1 MNRLISATRTLILLS
16 VIASILP
23 ATPAFAQET
32 RADDFQTLLQK
43 AQEKTRNKE
52 QAEAA
57 KLWAQIV
64 ELNPVEGR
72 FWDQLARAYFDSKD
86 YKKSIAAYEKVLELR
101 FGYPFT
107 AVYNIAC
114 AQALMGD
121 KEQALKSL
129 EKSLDMGFR
138 DLNLVRTDTDFDSI
152 RNDPAYKKL
161 AALEDV
167 SKMSRDEGWRYDLWL
182 LSRELQRIHYDP
194 YKYISRQEFAA
205 YVKRLHDEI
214 PKLTDNQITVS
225 FMKLTRI
232 MGDGHTQIRPAG
244 GGHNPMMTGLS
255 VEFYL
260 FKEGLY
266 ITAAAPEHA
275 DLIGSQVIRIGEN
288 SIEKVFESLDSIIS
302 QDNKMWVKFIGANLM
317 KRPAILNGLG
327 LIPAADKVQIT
338 IRDSEGK
345 TRTATLTEDKS
356 GQTNNW
362 VTARQNAKT
371 PEPLYMKD
379 RRAPYWFEYIPE
391 SKTVFFQYNSVQN
404 IVDNPLPQFCDKL
417 FKFINENA
425 VEKLVIDMRWNSGGN
440 NFLNRPIVQ
449 GLIRNDKINQ
459 RGKLFV
465 IVGRQTFS
473 AAMNGATEIERYTN
487 AIFVGEPTGSSPNFV
502 GESIRVNLPY
512 SKMQGS
518 ISDLYWQSSVAMD
531 YRTWIAPLLYAP
543 PSFELFKAN
552 RDPAMEAIANY
563 RQAVTTP

>member
-1 MNRLISATRTLILLS
+1 MNRFVAASRTLLLLS
-16 VIASILP
+16 VMASQIP
-23 ATPAFAQET
+23 ATLALGQEP

-43 AQEKTRNKE
+43 AQEKTRSKE

-57 KLWAQIV
+57 KLWAKVV

-72 FWDQLARAYFDSKD
+72 FWDQLARAYYDSKD
-86 YKKSIAAYEKVLELR
+86 YKKSIAAYEKVLEFR

-138 DLNLVRTDTDFDSI
+138 DLNLVRTDTDFDSL
-152 RNDPAYKKL
+152 RNDPRYKKL

-167 SKMSRDEGWRYDLWL
+167 SRMSRDEGWRYDLWL

-194 YKYISRQEFAA
+194 YKYISQQEFAA

-214 PKLTDNQITVS
+214 PKLTDNQITVG
-225 FMKLTRI
+225 FMKLMRM

-244 GGHNPMMTGLS
+244 AGHNPMMAGLP

-275 DLIGSQVIRIGEN
+275 DLVGSQVIRFGEN
-288 SIEKVFESLDSIIS
+288 SVEKAFETLDSVIS
-302 QDNKMWVKFIGANLM
+302 QDNTMWVKFIGANMM
-317 KRPAILNGLG
+317 KRPAIMNGLG
-327 LIPAADKVQIT
+327 LIPASDRMQIT
-338 IRDSEGK
+338 VRDAEGN
-345 TRTATLTEDKS
+345 TRTATLIEDKS

-362 VTARQNAKT
+362 VTTRQNAKT
-371 PEPLYMKD
+371 PEPLYLKN

-404 IVDNPLPQFCDKL
+404 NVDDPLPQFCDKL

-425 VEKLVIDMRWNSGGN
+425 VDKLVIDMRWNSGGN

-449 GLIRNDKINQ
+449 GLMRNDKINQ
-459 RGKLFV
+459 KGKLFV

-531 YRTWIAPLLYAP
+531 YRTWIAPMLYAP

-552 RDPAMEAIANY
+552 RDPAMEAIAAY

>member
-1 MNRLISATRTLILLS
+1 MQRFTHLSRTFLLLLAISAM
-16 VIASILP
+16 VPALP
-23 ATPAFAQET
+23 ACVQET
-32 RADDFQTLLQK
+32 RADDFQLLLQK

-57 KLWAQIV
+57 RLWAQVV

-72 FWDQLARAYFDSKD
+72 FWDQLARAYFDSKE

-129 EKSLDMGFR
+129 EKALDMGFR
-138 DLNLVRTDTDFDSI
+138 DLNLVRTDTDFESLK
-152 RNDPAYKKL
+152 NDPRYKRL
-161 AALEDV
+161 AALEDT

-194 YKYISRQEFAA
+194 YKYVSRAEFEAQ
-205 YVKRLHDEI
+205 VKRLNDEI
-214 PKLTDNQITVS
+214 PRLRDNQIAVG
-225 FMKLTRI
+225 FMKLMRM

-244 GGHNPMMTGLS
+244 GGHNPMMTGVP

-266 ITAAAPEHA
+266 IIAAAPQHA
-275 DLIGSQVIRIGEN
+275 DIVGAQVLSIGDQPV
-288 SIEKVFESLDSIIS
+288 EKVLEALDSVVS
-302 QDNKMWVKFIGANLM
+302 QDNKMWVKFVGVNMM
-317 KRPAILNGLG
+317 KRPDLLNGLG
-327 LIPAADKVQIT
+327 LIADPGKMQISV
-338 IRDSEGK
+338 RDSEGK
-345 TRTATLTEDKS
+345 ARTVTLMEDKNAQPAAS
-356 GQTNNW
+356 
-362 VTARQNAKT
+362 VSARQKSKT
-371 PEPLYMKD
+371 PEPLYLKN
-379 RRAPYWFEYIPE
+379 RQAPYWFEYLAE
-391 SKTVFFQYNSVQN
+391 SKTVFFQYNAVQN
-404 IVDNPLPQFCDKL
+404 DVNEPLPQFCQRL
-417 FKFINENA
+417 FQFINDNP
-425 VEKLVIDMRWNSGGN
+425 VERLVIDMRWNSGGN

-449 GLIRNDKINQ
+449 GLMRNDKINQ

-487 AIFVGEPTGSSPNFV
+487 AIFAGEPTGSSPNFV
-502 GESIRVNLPY
+502 GESIRVQLPY

-543 PSFELFKAN
+543 PSFVLYKEN
-552 RDPAMEAIANY
+552 RDPALEAILAY
-563 RQAVTTP
+563 RQSLTTP

>member
-1 MNRLISATRTLILLS
+1 MNIFTATGRMLLILL
-16 VIASILP
+16 VIASVI
-23 ATPAFAQET
+23 TPTFALRQNT
-32 RADDFQTLLQK
+32 RPDDFQTLLQK

-57 KLWAQIV
+57 KLWAQVV
-64 ELNPVEGR
+64 EMNPTEGR

-86 YKKSIAAYEKVLELR
+86 FTKSIAAYGKVLELR

-114 AQALMGD
+114 SYALMGE
-121 KEQALKSL
+121 KEQALKWL

-152 RNDPAYKKL
+152 RNDPRFKKL

-167 SKMSRDEGWRYDLWL
+167 SKMSRDEGWRYDLWI

-194 YKYISRQEFAA
+194 YKYISKQEFDA
-205 YVKRLHDEI
+205 YVKKLNDEI
-214 PKLTDNQITVS
+214 PKLSDNQITVS
-225 FMKLTRI
+225 FMKLMRM
-232 MGDGHTQIRPAG
+232 MGDGHTQIRPG
-244 GGHNPMMTGLS
+244 GAGHNPMMAGLP

-260 FKEGLY
+260 FKEGLF
-266 ITAAAPEHA
+266 ITAAAPEYA
-275 DLIGSQVIRIGEN
+275 ELVGTQVIRIGDN
-288 SIEKVFESLDSIIS
+288 SVEKVLETLDSIVS
-302 QDNKMWVKFIGANLM
+302 QDNKMWVKFIGVNMM

-327 LIPAADKVQIT
+327 LIPATDKMQLT
-338 IRDSEGK
+338 IRDTEGK
-345 TRTATLTEDKS
+345 TRTATLVEDKS
-356 GQTNNW
+356 GQVNNW
-362 VTARQNAKT
+362 VSVRQNTKT
-371 PEPLYMKD
+371 PEPLYLKN

-391 SKTVFFQYNSVQN
+391 SKTVFFQYNAVQN
-404 IVDNPLPQFCDKL
+404 DVNNPLPQFCEKL
-417 FKFINENA
+417 FKFINENE

-465 IVGRQTFS
+465 VVGRQTFS

-543 PSFELFKAN
+543 PSFELYKAN
-552 RDPAMEAIANY
+552 RDPAMEAVLAY
-563 RQAVTTP
+563 RQVAATP

>member
-1 MNRLISATRTLILLS
+1 MNRLTATGRMLLLLFIIAS
-16 VIASILP
+16 VI
-23 ATPAFAQET
+23 TPAFALRQDA
-32 RADDFQTLLQK
+32 RPDDFQTLLQK

-57 KLWAQIV
+57 KLWVQVV
-64 ELNPVEGR
+64 EINPTEGR
-72 FWDQLARAYFDSKD
+72 FWDQLARAYYDSKD
-86 YKKSIAAYEKVLELR
+86 YKKAIAAYEKVLELR

-114 AQALMGD
+114 SYALMGE
-121 KEQALKSL
+121 KEQALKWL

-138 DLNLVRTDTDFDSI
+138 DLNLVRTDTDFDSM
-152 RNDPAYKKL
+152 RNDPRFKKL

-194 YKYISRQEFAA
+194 YKYISKQEFDA
-205 YVKRLHDEI
+205 YVKKLNDEI
-214 PKLTDNQITVS
+214 PKLTDNQITVG
-225 FMKLTRI
+225 FMKLMRM
-232 MGDGHTQIRPAG
+232 MGDGHTQIRPG
-244 GGHNPMMTGLS
+244 GAGHNPMMAGLP

-260 FKEGLY
+260 FKEGLF
-266 ITAAAPEHA
+266 ITAASPEYA
-275 DLIGSQVIRIGEN
+275 ELVGTQVIRLGDN
-288 SIEKVFESLDSIIS
+288 SVEKVLETLDSVIS
-302 QDNKMWVKFIGANLM
+302 QDNKMWVKFIGVNMM
-317 KRPAILNGLG
+317 KRLAIMNGLG
-327 LIPAADKVQIT
+327 LIPAADKMQLT
-338 IRDSEGK
+338 IRDGEGK
-345 TRTATLTEDKS
+345 TRSAVLVENKS
-356 GQTNNW
+356 GEVNNW
-362 VTARQNAKT
+362 VSVRQNTKT
-371 PEPLYMKD
+371 PEPLYLKN
-379 RRAPYWFEYIPE
+379 RRAPYWYEYIPE
-391 SKTVFFQYNSVQN
+391 SKTVFFQYNAVQN
-404 IVDNPLPQFCDKL
+404 DINNPLPQFCEKL
-417 FKFINENA
+417 FKFINEND

-449 GLIRNDKINQ
+449 GLMRNDKINQ

-465 IVGRQTFS
+465 VVGRQTFS

-543 PSFELFKAN
+543 PSFELYKAN
-552 RDPAMEAIANY
+552 RDPAMEAIAAY
-563 RQAVTTP
+563 RQVAANP

>member
-1 MNRLISATRTLILLS
+1 MNRFIAASRTLLLLS
-16 VIASILP
+16 VIASLLP
-23 ATPAFAQET
+23 ATSGFAQES
-32 RADDFQTLLQK
+32 RADDFQTLLQR
-43 AQEKTRNKE
+43 AQEKTRSKE

-57 KLWAQIV
+57 KLWAKVV

-72 FWDQLARAYFDSKD
+72 FWEQLARAYYDSKD
-86 YKKSIAAYEKVLELR
+86 YKNSIAAYEKVLELR

-152 RNDPAYKKL
+152 RNDPRYKKL
-161 AALEDV
+161 AALEEV

-194 YKYISRQEFAA
+194 YKYISQADFAA

-225 FMKLTRI
+225 FMKLMRM

-244 GGHNPMMTGLS
+244 AGHNPLMAGVP

-266 ITAAAPEHA
+266 IIAAAPEHA
-275 DLIGSQVIRIGEN
+275 DLVGLQVIRFGDN
-288 SIEKVFESLDSIIS
+288 PVEKVFETLDSVIS
-302 QDNKMWVKFIGANLM
+302 QDNTMWVKFIGANMM
-317 KRPAILNGLG
+317 KRPAVMNGLG
-327 LIPAADKVQIT
+327 LIPASDRMQIT
-338 IRDSEGK
+338 VRDAEGK
-345 TRTATLTEDKS
+345 TRAATLIEDKS

-371 PEPLYMKD
+371 PEPLYMKN

-404 IVDNPLPQFCDKL
+404 NVDDPLPQFCDKL

-449 GLIRNDKINQ
+449 GLIRNDRINQ

-543 PSFELFKAN
+543 PSFELYKAN

-563 RQAVTTP
+563 RQAVTAP

>member
-1 MNRLISATRTLILLS
+1 MRRFIAASRTLLLLS
-16 VIASILP
+16 VIASLLP
-23 ATPAFAQET
+23 ATVALGQET

-57 KLWAQIV
+57 RLWAKVV

-72 FWDQLARAYFDSKD
+72 FWDQLARAYYDSKD

-152 RNDPAYKKL
+152 RNDPRYKKL

-194 YKYISRQEFAA
+194 YKYISQPHFAA
-205 YVKRLHDEI
+205 YVKKLHDEI
-214 PKLTDNQITVS
+214 PRLTDNQIAVG
-225 FMKLTRI
+225 FMKLMRM
-232 MGDGHTQIRPAG
+232 MGDGHTQIRAAG
-244 GGHNPMMTGLS
+244 GGHNPMMAGLP

-275 DLIGSQVIRIGEN
+275 DLVGSQVIRLGEN
-288 SIEKVFESLDSIIS
+288 SVEKVFETLDSVIS
-302 QDNKMWVKFIGANLM
+302 QDNNMWVKFIGANMM
-317 KRPAILNGLG
+317 KRPAVMNGLG
-327 LIPAADKVQIT
+327 LIPASDRMQIT
-338 IRDSEGK
+338 VRDADGK
-345 TRTATLTEDKS
+345 TRTATLIEDKS

-371 PEPLYMKD
+371 PEPLYMKN
-379 RRAPYWFEYIPE
+379 RRAPYWFEYVPE

-404 IVDNPLPQFCDKL
+404 NVEDPLPQFCDKL

-473 AAMNGATEIERYTN
+473 AAMNGATEIERFTN

-531 YRTWIAPLLYAP
+531 YRTWIAPMLYAP
-543 PSFELFKAN
+543 PSYELYKAN
-552 RDPAMEAIANY
+552 RDPAMEAIATY